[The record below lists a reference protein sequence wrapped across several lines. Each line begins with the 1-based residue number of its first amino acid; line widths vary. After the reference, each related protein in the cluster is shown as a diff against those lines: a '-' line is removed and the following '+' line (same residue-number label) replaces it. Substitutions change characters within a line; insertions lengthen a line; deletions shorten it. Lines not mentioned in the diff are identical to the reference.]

1 MRLGRAFW
9 RFAMVASLAVA
20 VTLPVM
26 AQARFGGPGS
36 EASLPDGASSS
47 TSPSTSTPDPGSI
60 VIQPEIPERGT
71 TSSAAPIPG
80 GALQIGGAAG
90 QTVPWSI
97 VVLLT
102 GLTLIPSILL
112 CVTPFA
118 RLLIV
123 FHFLRQALG
132 LQTTPSNQTLIGLS
146 LILTFFIMQPVGVQ
160 IYHDR
165 SRADAGRPDYRH
177 GSR

>member
-71 TSSAAPIPG
+71 SS
-80 GALQIGGAAG
+80 
-90 QTVPWSI
+90 
-97 VVLLT
+97 
-102 GLTLIPSILL
+102 PSGWTAILASSRISQMRMTKP
-112 CVTPFA
+112 CV
-118 RLLIV
+118 RLS
-123 FHFLRQALG
+123 A
-132 LQTTPSNQTLIGLS
+132 
-146 LILTFFIMQPVGVQ
+146 
-160 IYHDR
+160 
-165 SRADAGRPDYRH
+165 
-177 GSR
+177 